1 VDTKQ
6 AIMFS
11 DIVGST
17 RLYETLGDTDAA
29 ECVNQC
35 ISLMSDIVRSFNG
48 VVVNTIGDEIMC
60 KFTSADHAVIAAN
73 RIHEVFSAGPMDG
86 FDVKISLRIGIDYG
100 DVVSRDE
107 DIFGDVVNVAARIAN
122 IAVGNQTIISEKVLM
137 GLSYEQRTKTRKY
150 DRIAVKGKSDL
161 LTLFEVMREDRDV
174 TIMRSSITSTYA
186 NLVQSLHLVYQGKSV
201 TVQSNSKPFVIGR
214 SITSDLVVDADLVS
228 RIHAHCAYRRG
239 KFILIDQSTNGT
251 FVKTAEGRE
260 VYLRREEIPLVGR
273 GVISLG
279 ESSRADNGQILQFI
293 CV

>member
-1 VDTKQ
+1 
-6 AIMFS
+6 MFS

-17 RLYETLGDTDAA
+17 RLYETLGDVDAA

-35 ISLMSDIVRSFNG
+35 IYRMSEIARSFNG
-48 VVVNTIGDEIMC
+48 EVVNTIGDEIMC
-60 KFTSADHAVIAAN
+60 SFDSADQAVRAAN
-73 RIHEVFSAGPMDG
+73 RIHEVFAAAPMDD
-86 FDVKISLRIGIDYG
+86 FNVKLSLRIGIDYG
-100 DVVSRDE
+100 EVVSRED

-122 IAVGNQTIISEKVLM
+122 VAVGNQTIISEKVIM
-137 GLSYEQRTKTRKY
+137 GLSYELRNKTRQY
-150 DRIAVKGKSDL
+150 DRITVKGKTEM

-174 TIMRSSITSTYA
+174 TIMRSTITSSQGNA
-186 NLVQSLHLVYQGKSV
+186 VQSLHLIYKGKSV
-201 TVQSNSKPFVIGR
+201 AIQCNSKAFVLGR
-214 SITSDLVVDADLVS
+214 GITSDLVIEAGLVS
-228 RIHAHCAYRRG
+228 RTHAYCVYRRE

-279 ESSRADNGQILQFI
+279 ESSRADNGQMLQFI